1 MKNLP
6 KEELLNNKEKI
17 IVQEIVKY
25 MKLKPIKKLLDIA
38 LLTELEVST
47 TEASTNTALLST
59 AVSSALTSKQTA
71 ENLVASG
78 FDLFFLVGA

>member
-1 MKNLP
+1 MAEP
-6 KEELLNNKEKI
+6 Y
-17 IVQEIVKY
+17 V
-25 MKLKPIKKLLDIA
+25 PIA
-38 LLTELEVST
+38 LYTTANTLLTDLEVAT

-78 FDLFFLVGA
+78 FELFFLVGA

>member
-1 MKNLP
+1 MAEP
-6 KEELLNNKEKI
+6 Y
-17 IVQEIVKY
+17 V
-25 MKLKPIKKLLDIA
+25 PIARYNTSND

-59 AVSSALTSKQTA
+59 AVSSAFTSKQTA

>member
-1 MKNLP
+1 MAEP
-6 KEELLNNKEKI
+6 Y
-17 IVQEIVKY
+17 V
-25 MKLKPIKKLLDIA
+25 PIA
-38 LLTELEVST
+38 RYNTANTLLTELEVST

-78 FDLFFLVGA
+78 FELFFLVGA